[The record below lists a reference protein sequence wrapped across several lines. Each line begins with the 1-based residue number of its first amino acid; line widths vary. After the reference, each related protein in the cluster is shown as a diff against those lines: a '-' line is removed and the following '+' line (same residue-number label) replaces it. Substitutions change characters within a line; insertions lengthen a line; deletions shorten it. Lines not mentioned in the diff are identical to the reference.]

1 MASLIHIQLYI
12 HTGSQ
17 LIIDTHVEEICTLCS
32 EECTSSSL
40 LVLRLE
46 MYIYIYIYILGLC
59 DNENSPI
66 TIIQPSI
73 TIMPYILEVQQNYK
87 YELRTLQF
95 RTK

>member
-1 MASLIHIQLYI
+1 MKFLCITIIMKFYIMIYVSYITIIVASLIHIQLYI

-46 MYIYIYIYILGLC
+46 MYIYIYIYIRA
-59 DNENSPI
+59 
-66 TIIQPSI
+66 
-73 TIMPYILEVQQNYK
+73 V
-87 YELRTLQF
+87 R
-95 RTK
+95 